1 MHQGI
6 EAVST
11 EMGTVK
17 WCVSEGH
24 LIALIQSMQENVKIS
39 KHEGTGCTSQESWRQ
54 APGSLVPPEN
64 LCSGIGCHSRAK
76 EFFYMEISSLM
87 ICESAFWH
95 PLQPHVLFPA

>member
-17 WCVSEGH
+17 WCISEGH
-24 LIALIQSMQENVKIS
+24 LIALTQSMQENVKIS

-54 APGSLVPPEN
+54 APCSLVPQRT
-64 LCSGIGCHSRAK
+64 CAQ
-76 EFFYMEISSLM
+76 
-87 ICESAFWH
+87 ESAAILGGKNFFTWKSH
-95 PLQPHVLFPA
+95 HS